1 MTDTFILGAGF
12 SKAISAAMPL
22 ADDLVREIARED
34 SEQAEEPD
42 NILLKGGPDLERWLS
57 YLSEDQPFLNSVHNM
72 RNRSRFFAATGQ
84 IGSYLSA
91 AQHKAMESS
100 PPRWLIQFA
109 KYLHVGR
116 RSVVTFNY
124 DTLLERAAVS
134 ALRSSLPREYERCAP
149 AFHAARV
156 RARIPSQWDN
166 PGEDYPL
173 PLIPSFRL
181 MKLHGSL
188 DVWWAPGDSTGETVV
203 RDHCVDWGQ
212 VTQFDW
218 DPDVRPAGKEVFI
231 TPPTVTKDVYYQN
244 PVIRQIWA
252 DAFDAMGSASRV
264 FLVGYSLPLADT
276 VVANLISQS
285 LVVDNPEVQIS
296 VVDVSPGQVVD
307 RLAALGV
314 ERERVS
320 TFESST
326 DPDVS
331 LGRWVESLT
340 GREEILIYPPGD
352 VSSSYRSVL

>member
-1 MTDTFILGAGF
+1 MTDTFVLGAGF

-42 NILLKGGPDLERWLS
+42 NVLLRGGPDLERWLS
-57 YLSEDQPFLNSVHNM
+57 YLSEDQPFLNPVHNM
-72 RNRSRFFAATGQ
+72 RNRSRFFAATAQ
-84 IGSYLSA
+84 IRSYLSA
-91 AQHKAMESS
+91 AQDEAVKAR
-100 PPRWLIQFA
+100 PTWWLIQFA
-109 KYLHVGR
+109 KYLHVGQ

-124 DTLLERAAVS
+124 DTLLERATVS

-166 PGEDYPL
+166 PRQDYPL

-203 RDHCVDWGQ
+203 RDHCVDWAQ
-212 VTQFDW
+212 VSHYGG
-218 DPDVRPAGKEVFI
+218 DPDIQPAGKEVFI
-231 TPPTVTKDVYYQN
+231 TPPTVTKSIYYQN
-244 PVIRQIWA
+244 PVIRQIWL
-252 DAFDAMGSASRV
+252 DAFDAMSSASRV

-276 VVANLISQS
+276 VVANLISHS
-285 LVVDNPEVQIS
+285 LVVDNPEVQVC
-296 VVDVSPGQVVD
+296 VVDVSPEQVVD

-314 ERERVS
+314 ERRRIS

-331 LGRWVESLT
+331 LRRWVESLT
-340 GREEILIYPPGD
+340 GQEEIAIYPPDD
-352 VSSSYRSVL
+352 VSSSYRSAL